1 MEKTTIIGHIG
12 KDATINPANWRNAI
26 NFTVGVNTKFKKQDG
41 TEVNSTNWYSCARWL
56 NAGESTEI
64 AKYLQKGTQVY
75 VEGKLLPALYKNKEH
90 QAAID
95 MKLHVREI
103 KLLGSA
109 KKQDPA
115 AGSTAGNNQGGGS
128 PFPDNDDLPF

>member
-12 KDATINPANWRNAI
+12 KDATINDVNGRKAI

-41 TEVNSTNWYSCARWL
+41 TEVNSTNWYSCARWM
-56 NAGESTEI
+56 NSGESTEI

-75 VEGKLLPALYKNKEH
+75 VEGKLLPAMYKNKDN
-90 QAAID
+90 QTAID
-95 MKLHVREI
+95 LKLHVREI

-115 AGSTAGNNQGGGS
+115 TGATPANNQGGS
-128 PFPDNDDLPF
+128 PFPDNDDYPF